1 MGNRFED
8 LNLTTTQTEWFC
20 RGLMDLASSDGVH
33 ESELEL
39 IEEFCTS
46 SNLDEAAV
54 ARLSALGFSASE
66 AKAHLEGV
74 TLDAFM
80 TTCYVLAYADGE
92 LSDIEAARLQRYAD
106 EFGYS
111 NEQLAKA
118 HVEARQFLISSLAN
132 EIKNH
137 VLVREIGAAIGLT
150 ESQINAALAGGN

>member
-1 MGNRFED
+1 MGSRFEE
-8 LNLTTTQTEWFC
+8 LNLTSTETEWFC

-33 ESELEL
+33 ESELEI

-92 LSDIEAARLQRYAD
+92 LSDIEAARLQMYAD

-111 NEQLAKA
+111 NEQ
-118 HVEARQFLISSLAN
+118 FLISSLAK

-137 VLVREIGAAIGLT
+137 LLVREIGAAIGLT